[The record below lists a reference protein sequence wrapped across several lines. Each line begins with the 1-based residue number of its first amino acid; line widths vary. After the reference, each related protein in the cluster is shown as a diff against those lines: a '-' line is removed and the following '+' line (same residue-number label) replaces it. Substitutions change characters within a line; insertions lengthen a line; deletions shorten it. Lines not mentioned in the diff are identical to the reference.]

1 MKKKIINY
9 IAERKWLLAISF
21 VLLLAVIALAIRC
34 DYLTKEVGRADII
47 ENVTAAEVK
56 EEEQESK
63 NETTDITDPN
73 TEKTTETT
81 IDVNSLIDENKKLKS
96 MLQNQTDNEN
106 LEIDLKTAAIKFIDA
121 SYNYDESN
129 TTTEE
134 RENVFKSTVTPRYY
148 KKLRPENVGTSAFIM
163 MKGETGAYTIKA
175 VYYADINT
183 DEPKVAVMYTTKIN
197 CPLFDEPVENQ
208 FFQAFT
214 LAMDDGEWKVDD
226 LVDVTTT

>member
-81 IDVNSLIDENKKLKS
+81 IDVNSLIDENKKLKP
-96 MLQNQTDNEN
+96 TKK
-106 LEIDLKTAAIKFIDA
+106 ILK
-121 SYNYDESN
+121 
-129 TTTEE
+129 
-134 RENVFKSTVTPRYY
+134 
-148 KKLRPENVGTSAFIM
+148 
-163 MKGETGAYTIKA
+163 
-175 VYYADINT
+175 
-183 DEPKVAVMYTTKIN
+183 
-197 CPLFDEPVENQ
+197 
-208 FFQAFT
+208 
-214 LAMDDGEWKVDD
+214 
-226 LVDVTTT
+226 